1 MKNIKERDNKENYDE
16 CSGEES
22 TYHQELGQKHGSAFL
37 TTNEKKEA
45 QLIT

>member
-22 TYHQELGQKHGSAFL
+22 TYHSRIGAETWVCIFDNQ
-37 TTNEKKEA
+37 
-45 QLIT
+45 